1 MDACRNRESSY
12 FAFYWDAQSLSHITC
27 PHLCSL
33 LPHAHTHSPAH
44 TTLFHAR
51 THMHTD
57 SLVRPCT
64 RSALHIQLQGTH
76 TVDPFNGTNTNSSPN
91 TRTQTHHVAPWV
103 VSSKNIHHHVCS
115 ITRRHCGNKRG
126 GGLDSMKSAERFD
139 GSCLKCAWN

>member
-1 MDACRNRESSY
+1 MLVEIGRV
-12 FAFYWDAQSLSHITC
+12 L
-27 PHLCSL
+27 L
-33 LPHAHTHSPAH
+33 LPSTGTRTVFITSHAHTSAVSFHTHTHTHAPAH

-57 SLVRPCT
+57 SLVRTCT

-76 TVDPFNGTNTNSSPN
+76 TVDPFNGTNTNSCPN